1 MILSFLLLFVGIFL
15 VYIGSD
21 KLVDGASALAKKL
34 KVSDLLIGLTI
45 VSFGTSA
52 PELAVNIVSSIKD
65 TSDISLGNVIGS
77 NIFNILTVVGL
88 SAILR
93 EITVKHST
101 LRKEIPLS
109 LIAAVAVLALGNK
122 TPSMILRGDGFVLL
136 LFFSI
141 FISYVFEMAK
151 TDREFFEESEKLKE
165 KELSLPISLF
175 YIFFGL
181 AGLIFGGRWI
191 VSGAVDV
198 ARYFGVSE
206 KLIGLTIVAA
216 GTSIPELATS
226 LVAAAKGN
234 SEISLGNVVGSN
246 IFNIFF
252 ILGISSVIR
261 PINYPTVLNVDIII
275 LIAIT
280 VLLLLFS
287 ANFKI
292 SKKEGIIFFALY
304 ILYTIYIVMRG

>member
-1 MILSFLLLFVGIFL
+1 MILSLLLLFVGIFL

-34 KVSDLLIGLTI
+34 RVSDLLIGLTI

-52 PELAVNIVSSIKD
+52 PELAVNIVSSIKG

-77 NIFNILTVVGL
+77 NIFNILAVVGL

-93 EITVKHST
+93 EIAVKHST
-101 LRKEIPLS
+101 LRKETPLS
-109 LIAAVAVLALGNK
+109 LIAAIALLALGNK
-122 TPSMILRGDGFVLL
+122 TPSVISRGDGVVLL

-141 FISYVFEMAK
+141 FISYVLEMAK

-165 KELSLPISLF
+165 KELSLPVSLF
-175 YIFFGL
+175 YILFGL
-181 AGLIFGGRWI
+181 AGLVFGGRWI

-261 PINYPTVLNVDIII
+261 PINYPAVLNFDIII

-280 VLLLLFS
+280 VLLLFFS

-292 SKKEGIIFFALY
+292 SRKEGIIFFAIY
-304 ILYTIYIVMRG
+304 ILYTVYIILRK